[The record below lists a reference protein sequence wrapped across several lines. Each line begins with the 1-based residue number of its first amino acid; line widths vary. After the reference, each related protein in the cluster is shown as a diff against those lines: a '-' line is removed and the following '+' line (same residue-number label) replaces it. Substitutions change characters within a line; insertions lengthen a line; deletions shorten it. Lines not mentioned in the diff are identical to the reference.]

1 MTDDMGQE
9 ITHFS
14 LSIISHQN
22 AMGSMLSC
30 AVGIGQQS
38 VAQKSP

>member
-1 MTDDMGQE
+1 MTDDMGRE
-9 ITHFS
+9 IIHFS

-22 AMGSMLSC
+22 AMGSMFSC
-30 AVGIGQQS
+30 AIGIGPQS